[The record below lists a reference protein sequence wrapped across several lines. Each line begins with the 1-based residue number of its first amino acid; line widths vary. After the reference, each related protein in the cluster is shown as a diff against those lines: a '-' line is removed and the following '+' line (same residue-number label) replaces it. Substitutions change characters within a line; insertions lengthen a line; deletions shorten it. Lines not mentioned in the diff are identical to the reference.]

1 VPVVIILCR
10 PVVAGVV
17 VAPDCPDV
25 DGVVVVDC
33 PVVVDGVVVVPDCP
47 EVVAVVLVDD
57 VVGAAIP
64 KIVAVTA

>member
-1 VPVVIILCR
+1 MVIILCR

-17 VAPDCPDV
+17 VAPDCPDI

-33 PVVVDGVVVVPDCP
+33 PVVVDGVVVVPDSP
-47 EVVAVVLVDD
+47 AGVVD
-57 VVGAAIP
+57 VAALVGAATP